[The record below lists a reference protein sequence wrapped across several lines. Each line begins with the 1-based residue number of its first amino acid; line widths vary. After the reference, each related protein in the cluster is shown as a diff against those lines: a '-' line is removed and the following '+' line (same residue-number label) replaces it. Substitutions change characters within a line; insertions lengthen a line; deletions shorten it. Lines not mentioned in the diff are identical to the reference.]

1 MPTLLL
7 EIGCEELPA
16 GACREAG
23 EQLPVIAERE
33 LGLAPDNVFV
43 GPRRLALLFEDVPER
58 TPDEWIKGPPEQLAD
73 KAAAGFAKNFEAD
86 HLERGLHLVASA
98 VRRDP
103 ENPLASLKTTSRADY
118 VFARLEARRAGADD
132 AAIGFLAEG
141 SPH

>member
-58 TPDEWIKGPPEQLAD
+58 TPDEWIITPIRLFISCDQFAQSFTRTIIHPVLWELLSYFAFDGSEIDSRDLAR
-73 KAAAGFAKNFEAD
+73 
-86 HLERGLHLVASA
+86 LSSSRVRGLPMSMPMIPAKVEIEMRQVS
-98 VRRDP
+98 
-103 ENPLASLKTTSRADY
+103 
-118 VFARLEARRAGADD
+118 
-132 AAIGFLAEG
+132 
-141 SPH
+141 